1 MGQDAIPFM
10 VESSKDQI
18 ENATGVGGT
27 PTEVSLDT
35 DIRLTNVRERDEGV
49 CVRSLEGQNLSV
61 VAFGEEFTS
70 ADTFKVLPCV
80 FLPNRVY
87 EYFVVSVQTTTPDP
101 DLGFIRERSAFAIV
115 PSEDE
120 TALTLNLT
128 QRIDISNAPDLIRQ
142 IGSQAIEAGEP
153 VTVTLDR
160 MQSLYISSVLD
171 LTGSRVVTNKPVSFI
186 TGHECG
192 NIPFN
197 AAFCDQMS
205 EQIPPT
211 ATWGFNFL
219 TAPIA
224 NRRGMDIFK
233 AVPSRSSGS
242 FRGSC
247 VVQRSLE
254 RRGIGFE
261 FEQAGR
267 PVVFEVKSDE
277 YCTFTSTVPV
287 LLLQF
292 STGTAVDNVTDAD
305 PFMVIVPPTEQYQN
319 SYQLPT
325 FVSQSTPGTNFLNIF
340 VPASVNR
347 SQVLL
352 DGIQVSKLLPREGG
366 WVEIPCTADPEVTC
380 SLTQLEVTNVS
391 HVLSHTDPSAVIS
404 VIAYWLAF
412 RTGHGYIGGMTQRPI
427 AR

>member
-1 MGQDAIPFM
+1 MGQNGVRFM

-18 ENATGVGGT
+18 EGETGLGGT

-49 CVRSLEGQNLSV
+49 CVRSVDGQDLSV
-61 VAFGEEFTS
+61 VAYGEEFTS

-80 FLPNRVY
+80 FLPNREY

-101 DLGFIRERSAFAIV
+101 DLGFIRERSAFAV
-115 PSEDE
+115 VASEDE
-120 TALTLNLT
+120 TTLTLNLT
-128 QRIDISNAPDLIRQ
+128 QRIDISSAPDLIAQ
-142 IGSQAIEAGEP
+142 IGSQVIEAGEP
-153 VTVTLDR
+153 VTVTLNR

-186 TGHECG
+186 VGHECG
-192 NIPFN
+192 NIPFD
-197 AAFCDQMS
+197 ATFCDQMV

-219 TAPIA
+219 SAPIA
-224 NRRGMDIFK
+224 DRTGIDIFK

-242 FRGSC
+242 FRGNC
-247 VVQRSLE
+247 TGGPQPRDIVVTFQ
-254 RRGIGFE
+254 
-261 FEQAGR
+261 QAGQ
-267 PVVFEVKSDE
+267 PEEFQIPSDE
-277 YCTFTSTVPV
+277 YCTFTSDIPV

-340 VPASVNR
+340 VPAFVDRN
-347 SQVLL
+347 QVFL
-352 DGIQVSKLLPREGG
+352 DGQQVTELLPGE
-366 WVEIPCTADPEVTC
+366 WVVVPCEFVGVC
-380 SLTQLEVTNVS
+380 SLAQLEVSNET
-391 HVLSHTDPSAVIS
+391 HVLSHTNPNDVIG

-412 RTGHGYIGGMTQRPI
+412 RAGHGYVGGMTQRPI

>member
-1 MGQDAIPFM
+1 MGQDRVPFM
-10 VESSKDQI
+10 VESSKDQL
-18 ENATGVGGT
+18 ERRTGEGGT
-27 PTEVSLDT
+27 PTEVSLDI
-35 DIRLTNVRERDEGV
+35 DIRLVGVEDRNEGV
-49 CVRSLEGQNLSV
+49 CVRSLEGQDLSV

-80 FLPNRVY
+80 FLPNREY
-87 EYFVVSVQTTTPDP
+87 EYFVVSVQTTPPDP
-101 DLGFIRERSAFAIV
+101 NLGVVREKSAFAV
-115 PSEDE
+115 VASEDE
-120 TALTLNLT
+120 TTITLNLT
-128 QRIDISNAPDLIRQ
+128 QRIDISSASDLVGQ
-142 IGSQAIEAGEP
+142 IGSSAIEAGQP
-153 VTVTLDR
+153 VTVTLDQL
-160 MQSLYISSVLD
+160 QSLYISSVPD

-186 TGHECG
+186 VGHECG
-192 NIPFN
+192 NIPFD
-197 AAFCDQMS
+197 ATFCDQMS

-233 AVPSRSSGS
+233 VVSSRSSGS

-247 VVQRSLE
+247 FGEGGEVTQVVEIS
-254 RRGIGFE
+254 

-267 PVVFEVKSDE
+267 PEEFPVQFDE
-277 YCTFTSTVPV
+277 YCAFTSTVPV

-292 STGTAVDNVTDAD
+292 STGTAVDNITNAD
-305 PFMVIVPPTEQYQN
+305 PFMVIVPPIEQYQS

-325 FVSQSTPGTNFLNIF
+325 FLSQSTPGTNFLNIF

-352 DGIQVSKLLPREGG
+352 DGSQVTELLPGE
-366 WVEIPCTADPEVTC
+366 WVEVLCDPESQAVC
-380 SLTQLEVTNVS
+380 SLAQLEVTNVP
-391 HVLSHTDPSAVIS
+391 HVLSHTDPNAAIG

-412 RTGHGYIGGMTQRPI
+412 RAGHGYVGGMTQRPI